1 MAGLL
6 YKFDLTP
13 SGGCGESAAQLTTCH
28 MEVYSVPWRDT
39 MEVLWEKTTCS
50 REDPELDPASPPC
63 VGCAENTEVDRDILD
78 FALSQLSYGEC
89 QKSSITVQNFQKQVD
104 ETPYRL

>member
-1 MAGLL
+1 
-6 YKFDLTP
+6 
-13 SGGCGESAAQLTTCH
+13 
-28 MEVYSVPWRDT
+28 MEVYSVPWRNT
-39 MEVLWEKTTCS
+39 MEMLWEQTTCS

-89 QKSSITVQNFQKQVD
+89 EKNSISVQNFQKQVG
-104 ETPYRL
+104 EMKTYSL